1 MLKLVSW
8 IKKFL
13 AKHAC
18 ERFENT
24 DTVARIMRKWHEPY
38 GIEFCRNMN
47 YPDIELI
54 RKYKA
59 EFEKYNVFADR
70 NDLVLENE
78 DVILFNCV
86 ATLNY
91 KLPVKRHSVI
101 LYANNVVTIT
111 AKEYAFVTCNKM
123 SKKNTLVVD
132 ADDKGICSI
141 I

>member
-1 MLKLVSW
+1 MLEQE

-24 DTVARIMRKWHEPY
+24 DTVQSIMRKWHEPY
-38 GIEFCRNMN
+38 GIEFCRNMR

-54 RKYKA
+54 RKHTA
-59 EFEKYNVFADR
+59 EFEKYNVFVDR

-91 KLPVKRHSVI
+91 KLPVKRYSVI
-101 LYANNVVTIT
+101 LYSDNVVTIS

-123 SKKNTLVVD
+123 SDKNTLVVD
-132 ADDKGICSI
+132 TDDKGICSI

>member
-1 MLKLVSW
+1 MLEDE

-18 ERFENT
+18 ERFEND
-24 DTVARIMRKWHEPY
+24 DTVPSIMRKWHEPY
-38 GIEFCRNMN
+38 GVEFSRNMH

-59 EFEKYNVFADR
+59 EFEKYNVFVDR

-91 KLPVKRHSVI
+91 KLPVKRYSVI
-101 LYANNVVTIT
+101 LYSDNVVTIS

-132 ADDKGICSI
+132 TDDKGICSI

>member
-1 MLKLVSW
+1 MLEQE

-18 ERFENT
+18 KRFENT
-24 DTVARIMRKWHEPY
+24 DTTQNIMRKWHEPY
-38 GIEFCRNMN
+38 GVEFCHNMH

-59 EFEKYNVFADR
+59 EFEKYNVFVDR
-70 NDLVLENE
+70 NDLVLDNE

-91 KLPVKRHSVI
+91 KLPVKRYSVI

-111 AKEYAFVTCNKM
+111 AKEYAFVVCNKI
-123 SKKNTLVVD
+123 SEENTLVVD
-132 ADDKGICSI
+132 TDDKGICSI